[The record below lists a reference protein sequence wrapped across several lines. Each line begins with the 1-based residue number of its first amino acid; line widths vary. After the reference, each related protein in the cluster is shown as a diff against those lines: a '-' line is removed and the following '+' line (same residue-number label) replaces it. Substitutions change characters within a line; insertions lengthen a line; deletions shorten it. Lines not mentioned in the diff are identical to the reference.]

1 MGKLEL
7 AVATII
13 TAGLVVVLG
22 HAVLAGGVVL
32 VSVLVGVIAKRRVG
46 AITGDVLGANIELAE
61 TAVLVAATI

>member
-22 HAVLAGGVVL
+22 HAVLAGVVVL

-46 AITGDVLGANIELAE
+46 GITGDVLGANIELAE